1 MISTQI
7 PTMIFS
13 EKDEWMKKR
22 NESPSRCSSGFT
34 LVELLVVIAIIGILI
49 GLLLPAVQ
57 AAREAARRMQ
67 CSNNLKQI
75 MLGFHGYHDAYGVF
89 PPEAWLKYK
98 NDKSQGLGILVRV
111 LPFMEQI
118 NLHGNIDFANP
129 YQEDEG
135 TGDYQGNETIA
146 KSKIPTFLCPS
157 SSTFYSSMKVYNQE
171 IDCYT
176 AHYYGISGA
185 VKADGTS
192 DSKYSLKRTA
202 DENGGAYGGGPNA
215 NNGVFFEDSK
225 VGMNAIVDGTSN
237 TFGLGEISHNDY
249 EGYFAWVRG
258 AYANPYNGAIIYVSS
273 KNVEWPVNIIQD
285 KENANHALH
294 KQFYS
299 SGSFSSE
306 HSGGTQF
313 AFCDGSVRLISDTT
327 DMYLLR
333 AFSSRAGNEIAQ
345 IP

>member
-1 MISTQI
+1 MRKTKIGKNNR
-7 PTMIFS
+7 F
-13 EKDEWMKKR
+13 
-22 NESPSRCSSGFT
+22 SGFT

-75 MLGFHGYHDAYGVF
+75 MLGFHGYHDACGVF

-111 LPFMEQI
+111 LPFMEQV

-129 YQEDEG
+129 YEEDEG

-157 SSTFYSSMKVYNQE
+157 SSAFYSSMKVYNQE

-185 VKADGTS
+185 VAEGGAS
-192 DSKYSLKRTA
+192 DTKYSLKRTA
-202 DENGGAYGGGPNA
+202 AENGGAYGGGPNA
-215 NNGVFFEDSK
+215 NNGIFFEDSK
-225 VGMNAIVDGTSN
+225 IGMRAITDGTSN

-258 AYANPYNGAIIYVSS
+258 AYANPYNGAIVYVSS
-273 KNVEWPVNIIQD
+273 KNVQWTVNIIRD
-285 KENANHALH
+285 LSNAEHALH

-306 HSGGTQF
+306 HSGGAQF